1 VVGRV
6 FIEATTIGDLVD
18 RAAAESDGNAVIFPG
33 ERVTFPEL
41 AASTDDVAR
50 SLRGLGIG
58 PGDKVGILMPNQLDF
73 VAALIGAAKLGAV
86 AVPING
92 RFKEHELGH
101 VIGHADI
108 SVLLSAAG
116 PEETVDFPALLARVF
131 PDVAG
136 QEPGSLELRDAP
148 LLRALVHLNGEQP
161 GFLDRAGFESAADG
175 VGDDEIRLLQSRVR
189 IRDVAMLMY
198 TSGTTAKPKGCLL
211 SHEALVRHG
220 ANVQRTKFL
229 MSDEDRFWDPL
240 PMFHI
245 GGITPMLGCLGLRA
259 AFVHAGHF
267 DPLVSLHQLQ
277 DERCTVAY
285 PAFDLI
291 WLAILDHPRY
301 GEFDL
306 SRLRLVQSITT
317 PERMRDLQRRMPW
330 AKFVT
335 SFGATECA
343 SNLTLGGADDDEQTR
358 TDTLGTVVPGNE
370 LKVVDPETGEEQP
383 PGAVGELCLRGYAMF
398 EGYYKD
404 PEQTARTIDADGW
417 FHTGDLGALDERGRL
432 TYSGRL
438 KDMLKVGG
446 ENVAAIEIEDYLV
459 GHPAVGIVQVVAAPD
474 ARYTEV
480 PAAFVQLTPGH
491 ELTEEELQE
500 FCIGRIATFKVP
512 RYVRFVD
519 EWPMSGTKIQKFV
532 LRERIAAELG
542 ERGISEAPRISA
554 TSPA

>member
-1 VVGRV
+1 VQQRR

-18 RAAAESDGNAVIFPG
+18 RAAAESDGDAVVFPG

-41 AASTDDVAR
+41 AALTDRFAR
-50 SLRGLGIG
+50 SLRGLGVG

-73 VAALIGAAKLGAV
+73 VAALVGAAKLGAV
-86 AVPING
+86 PVPING

-101 VIGHADI
+101 VVAHADI
-108 SVLLSAAG
+108 GVLLSASG
-116 PEETVDFPALLARVF
+116 PGETVDFPALLGGVF
-131 PDVAG
+131 PDAAG
-136 QEPGSLELRDAP
+136 QEPGALALESAP
-148 LLRALVHLNGEQP
+148 VLRALVHLNGERP
-161 GFLDRAGFESAADG
+161 GFLAREAFEAAAEE
-175 VGDDEIRLLQSRVR
+175 VGEDEVRLLQSRVR
-189 IRDVAMLMY
+189 VRDVAMLMY

-220 ANVQRTKFL
+220 ANVQRSKFL
-229 MSDEDRFWDPL
+229 MSSDDRFWDPL

-245 GGITPMLGCLGLRA
+245 GGITPMLGCIGLRA

-301 GEFDL
+301 AEFDL
-306 SRLRLVQSITT
+306 GRLRLVQSITT

-330 AKFVT
+330 AMFVT

-358 TDTLGTVVPGNE
+358 TDTLGTLVPGME
-370 LKVVDPETGEEQP
+370 LKIVDPETGDGVP
-383 PGAVGELCLRGYAMF
+383 AGVTGELCLRGYAMF

-404 PEQTARTIDADGW
+404 PEQTARTVDAGGW
-417 FHTGDLGALDERGRL
+417 FHTGDLGSLDEQGRL
-432 TYSGRL
+432 YYAGRL

-459 GHPAVGIVQVVAAPD
+459 RHPAVNIVQVVAAPD

-480 PAAFVQLTPGH
+480 PAAFVQLAPGM
-491 ELTEEELQE
+491 ELTEEELQQ
-500 FCIGRIATFKVP
+500 FCIGHIATFKVP
-512 RYVRFVD
+512 RYVRFVT

-532 LRERIAAELG
+532 LREQIAAEL
-542 ERGISEAPRISA
+542 EEAGITEAPKITPR
-554 TSPA
+554 

>member
-1 VVGRV
+1 MQSVP
-6 FIEATTIGDLVD
+6 IAATTIGDLVD
-18 RAAAESDGNAVIFPG
+18 GAAAESDGDAVVFPG

-41 AASTDDVAR
+41 AALTDRFAR

-73 VAALIGAAKLGAV
+73 VAALVGASKLGAV
-86 AVPING
+86 PVPING
-92 RFKEHELGH
+92 RFKEHELSH
-101 VIGHADI
+101 VIAHADI
-108 SVLLSAAG
+108 RVLLTATG
-116 PEETVDFPALLARVF
+116 PEPTVDYPALVAGVF
-131 PDVAG
+131 PDAAE
-136 QEPGSLELRDAP
+136 QAPDSLRLETAP
-148 LLRALVHLNGEQP
+148 LLRSLVHLNGERP
-161 GFLDRAGFESAADG
+161 GFLNRDAFEAAAEHVSDAD
-175 VGDDEIRLLQSRVR
+175 VRLLQSRVR
-189 IRDVAMLMY
+189 VRDVAMLMY

-211 SHEALVRHG
+211 THEALVRHG
-220 ANVQRTKFL
+220 ANVQRSKFL
-229 MSDEDRFWDPL
+229 MSSDDRFWDPL

-245 GGITPMLGCLGLRA
+245 GGVTPLLGCLGLRA

-301 GEFDL
+301 AEFDL

-358 TDTLGTVVPGNE
+358 TDTLGTLVPGME
-370 LKVVDPETGEEQP
+370 LKVVDPETGEERP
-383 PGAVGELCLRGYAMF
+383 PGQVGELCLRGYAMF

-404 PEQTARTIDADGW
+404 PEQTALTVDEEGW
-417 FHTGDLGALDERGRL
+417 FHTGDLGSLDEAGRL
-432 TYSGRL
+432 GYSGRL

-459 GHPAVGIVQVVAAPD
+459 RHPAVNIVQVVAAPD

-480 PAAFVQLTPGH
+480 PAAFVQLAPGH
-491 ELTEEELQE
+491 ELTEVELQQ
-500 FCIGRIATFKVP
+500 FCIGHIATFKVP
-512 RYVRFVD
+512 RYVRFVT

-532 LRERIAAELG
+532 LRERIALELE
-542 ERGISEAPRISA
+542 ERGIREAPKV
-554 TSPA
+554 TSS

>member
-1 VVGRV
+1 VPRV
-6 FIEATTIGDLVD
+6 FVEATTIGDLVD
-18 RAAAESDGNAVIFPG
+18 RAAAAWDGDAIVFPE

-41 AASTDDVAR
+41 AALTDDFAR
-50 SLRGLGIG
+50 SLRGLGVG
-58 PGDKVGILMPNQLDF
+58 PRDKVGILMPNQLEF
-73 VAALIGAAKLGAV
+73 VAAVIGASKLGAIP
-86 AVPING
+86 VPING

-101 VIGHADI
+101 VVAHADI
-108 SVLLSAAG
+108 TVLLSAAA
-116 PEETVDFPALLARVF
+116 PDAAVDYPALLAGVF
-131 PDVAG
+131 PDAPS
-136 QEPGSLELRDAP
+136 EDPSSLRVESAP
-148 LLRALVHLNGEQP
+148 LLRALVHLNGERP
-161 GFLDRAGFESAADG
+161 GFLGRAAFDAAAER
-175 VGDDEIRLLQSRVR
+175 VGEDEIRELQARVR
-189 IRDVAMLMY
+189 VRDVALLMY

-229 MSDEDRFWDPL
+229 MSSEDRFWDPL

-245 GGITPMLGCLGLRA
+245 GGITPMLGCLGLGA

-277 DERCTVAY
+277 DDRCTVAY

-301 GEFDL
+301 AEFDL

-358 TDTLGTVVPGNE
+358 TDTLGTLVPGME
-370 LKVVDPETGEEQP
+370 LKVVDPESGEEQP
-383 PGAVGELCLRGYAMF
+383 AGATGELCFRGYAMF

-404 PEQTARTIDADGW
+404 PDQTAATVDKDGW
-417 FHTGDLGALDERGRL
+417 FHTGDLGSVDELGRL
-432 TYSGRL
+432 GYSGRL

-459 GHPAVGIVQVVAAPD
+459 RHPAVNIVQVVAAPD

-480 PAAFVQLTPGH
+480 PAAFVQLAPGQQ
-491 ELTEEELQE
+491 LTETELQQ
-500 FCIGRIATFKVP
+500 FCIGHIATFKVP
-512 RYVRFVD
+512 RYVRFVTG
-519 EWPMSGTKIQKFV
+519 WPMSGTKIQKFV
-532 LRERIAAELG
+532 LREQIAAELE
-542 ERGISEAPRISA
+542 ERGIREAPKL
-554 TSPA
+554 TSG